1 MPATHLVVD
10 ALLYMVAMTFTRALN
25 SPCTRSI
32 GLMSG
37 SFAEESLHRP
47 ISFRLWRK
55 GEEQEGGKRGGGRG
69 RGGRGKVN

>member
-37 SFAEESLHRP
+37 SFAEES
-47 ISFRLWRK
+47 SSDFVQAMEK
-55 GEEQEGGKRGGGRG
+55 GEGQEGGERGGKRE
-69 RGGRGKVN
+69 GGRGKVN